1 MLNHF
6 LKVDQDI
13 VANKVKEIFFSTI
26 VVRNYLVSY
35 SPRVILILLIRKK
48 RVDTVEFFLGNIYFT
63 AFRIF
68 NEGNVPRKI

>member
-1 MLNHF
+1 MNHF

-35 SPRVILILLIRKK
+35 GGSDTNTTNQKK